1 MRTEP
6 QRLALLTLSRYVMGA
21 QQEIGDALAEL
32 QWRQMQKVRAASP
45 SSFENCKMFLRKY
58 VANHFC

>member
-45 SSFENCKMFLRKY
+45 SSFENCK
-58 VANHFC
+58 N